1 MSTSWK
7 ITLWPNACWRH
18 EAELQRIALYD
29 LDRTVTRAPTFTPFL
44 VHMAASGN
52 PLRLLGVPLWV
63 LAMLGYKAK
72 LYGRKPLKQFG
83 LRLLVG
89 REVRSAALQPRI
101 DAFVAR
107 QLARNIQPGARAQ
120 IAADRAGGAR
130 LVLITAA
137 PEIYAKAM
145 AQALGFDACI
155 ATRHQ
160 RGADGGLLNTID
172 GANNYGPEKIARIEA
187 WLATQGLARAD
198 CHLTAYTD
206 HASDAP
212 ILNFADAGVLVGRY
226 AKPQSG
232 WSQTDWSAA

>member
-1 MSTSWK
+1 M
-7 ITLWPNACWRH
+7 
-18 EAELQRIALYD
+18 QRIALYD

-63 LAMLGYKAK
+63 LAMIGYKAK

-83 LRLLVG
+83 LRLLAG
-89 REVRSAALQPRI
+89 RVVRSTVLAPRI

-107 QLARNIQPGARAQ
+107 QLARNIQPGALAQ
-120 IAADRAGGAR
+120 IAADRAAGIVCV
-130 LVLITAA
+130 LVTAA
-137 PEIYAKAM
+137 PEIYAEAL
-145 AQALGFDACI
+145 ASALGLEACI
-155 ATRHQ
+155 ATRH
-160 RGADGGLLNTID
+160 RRDAAGNLLCDID
-172 GANNYGPEKIARIEA
+172 GENNYGSEKVIRVEA
-187 WLATQGLARAD
+187 WLAAQGHARAD
-198 CHLTAYTD
+198 CHITAYTD

-232 WSQTDWSAA
+232 WSQTDWSGATA